1 MVNKKYPFYI
11 KLACVLVSIISLG
24 YLAILGRTIL
34 APFIFAFLCSMV
46 LLPLSNFL
54 ERKCKIPRA
63 FSSFLSLIT
72 LVVCIVLIG
81 YAIGSQMTNL
91 SEDWPAFKD
100 QVIYSSRHLQE
111 WISNTFH
118 VTNQAQIEYLT
129 DAASKSINTG
139 TTILSHTL
147 LSLSSLLLFLMF
159 TFLFTFFILLHRRL
173 LLRFIVSLF
182 PEQHSVTVYAIV
194 NQVEYIVKRYIL
206 GLLLQMI
213 IVSTLTFIAF
223 SIIGVKY
230 ALLLSLITGVFNVI
244 PYIGIITAALL
255 AMLITFATASTGH
268 LFFVL
273 LAYIVIH
280 AIDGNYI
287 MPKIVG
293 SKVQIN
299 TLIALVGLVLGEM
312 LWGIMGMFLSLPVI
326 AIFKVIFDR
335 VDELKPWGMLI
346 GEDDID
352 KHNKSAVQQVQ
363 EDEQRLEDE

>member
-1 MVNKKYPFYI
+1 MLKRFTPFYI
-11 KLACVLVSIISLG
+11 KLACVLVSIIALG

-34 APFIFAFLCSMV
+34 APMIFAFLCSMV
-46 LLPLSNFL
+46 LLPFSNFL
-54 ERKCKIPRA
+54 ERKCKLPRTM
-63 FSSFLSLIT
+63 SSFLSLIA
-72 LVVCIVLIG
+72 LVVCIGAIG

-91 SEDWPAFKD
+91 SEDWPAFKN
-100 QVIYSSRHLQE
+100 QVIESSKHLQG
-111 WISNTFH
+111 WISKTFH
-118 VTNQAQIEYLT
+118 VNDQAQMAYLT

-147 LSLSSLLLFLMF
+147 LSLSSILLFLMF

-182 PEQHSVTVYAIV
+182 AEQHSITVYAIV
-194 NQVEYIVKRYIL
+194 DQVEYIVKRYIL
-206 GLLLQMI
+206 GLLLQMV

-223 SIIGVKY
+223 NIIGVKY
-230 ALLLSLITGVFNVI
+230 ALLLSLITGIFNVI

-255 AMLITFATASTGH
+255 SMLITFATATPSH
-268 LFFVL
+268 VLFVFI
-273 LAYIVIH
+273 AYIIIH
-280 AIDGNYI
+280 AIDGNYV

-326 AIFKVIFDR
+326 AMFKVVFDR
-335 VDELKPWGMLI
+335 IDDLKPWGMLI
-346 GEDDID
+346 GEDDYD
-352 KHNKSAVQQVQ
+352 QHDKSAIQQVQ
-363 EDEQRLEDE
+363 EDEQQFENQ